1 MAVDDAQPA
10 APGPAVPP
18 DLQVPPEL
26 PGSPVPPMP
35 QVTPVPPPPLR
46 PENQASALEEI
57 RERAD
62 TVWTHGDG
70 TGGGRRARAHAA
82 DTAGS
87 QGGNGRAGFGA
98 LTVSG
103 REDLKGRHGRV
114 AVVDGCRT
122 PFSKAGTVFKD
133 MDVVDL
139 ASAATA
145 ELIERTAI
153 DPAAIG
159 LSVYGVVVPALHA
172 PNLGREVVFR
182 TSLPMSIPGMTVNL
196 ACASSTRAITFAAEA
211 MLAGECEVALA
222 GGAESLTNVPIQFS
236 RRASHAFLD
245 LSKARTMGQRL
256 SILSKLRPKDLA
268 PVAPAIAEYTT
279 GMTMGDSAE
288 KMAKENDVSRRS
300 QDEIALLSHQR
311 AAAATADGR
320 LAAQIA
326 PVFPPPRYGQAVTQD
341 NGIRTDSTLEALA
354 KLKPVFDRRYGS
366 LTAGNSSPLTDG
378 GSAVLMMTEERA
390 KALGYQP
397 LGYLRA
403 YAYAAVDP
411 REQLLQ
417 GPAYAAPAALDAAG
431 VKLSDVDLVEMHE
444 AFAAQIMSNLKA
456 FASPRFAREELGRG
470 EPMGE
475 IDLDR
480 LNVTGGS
487 IAIGHPF
494 GATGARVVMQLLYEL
509 RRRGQNLGLLTICAA
524 GGVGFAMVVER
535 E

>member
-1 MAVDDAQPA
+1 MATEPAQTADGASPDRPIP
-10 APGPAVPP
+10 PGP
-18 DLQVPPEL
+18 
-26 PGSPVPPMP
+26 PVADG
-35 QVTPVPPPPLR
+35 PPPPLR
-46 PENQASALEEI
+46 PENRAGVLEEV

-62 TVWTHGDG
+62 TVWTHASG
-70 TGGGRRARAHAA
+70 ARADRAA
-82 DTAGS
+82 SAGGAAPA
-87 QGGNGRAGFGA
+87 GGPGRGSRNGFHEP
-98 LTVSG
+98 LTVTR
-103 REDLKGRHGRV
+103 REDLKGKHGRI
-114 AVVDGCRT
+114 AIVDGCRT
-122 PFSKAGTVFKD
+122 PFSKAGGVFQN

-145 ELIERTAI
+145 ELIERTAV
-153 DPAAIG
+153 DPAAID
-159 LSVYGVVVPALHA
+159 LSVFGVVVPALHA

-182 TSLPMSIPGMTVNL
+182 ASLPMSVPGVTVNL
-196 ACASSTRAITFAAEA
+196 ACASSTRAITFVAEA
-211 MLAGECEVALA
+211 MLAGECEVGLA

-236 RRASHAFLD
+236 RRASHAFMELG
-245 LSKARTMGQRL
+245 KARTMGQRL
-256 SILSKLRPKDLA
+256 AILSKLRPKDLA

-279 GMTMGDSAE
+279 GLSMGDSAE

-326 PVFPPPRYGQAVTQD
+326 PVFPPPRYDKAATQD
-341 NGIRTDSTLEALA
+341 NGIRSDSTLEALA

-378 GSAVLMMTEERA
+378 GSAVLMMTEERS

-431 VKLSDVDLVEMHE
+431 VKLSDIDLVEMHE
-444 AFAAQIMSNLKA
+444 AFAAQIVSNMKA
-456 FASPRFAREELGRG
+456 FASPKFAREELGRS
-470 EPMGE
+470 EPMGA
-475 IDLDR
+475 IDLER
-480 LNVTGGS
+480 FNVTGGS

-494 GATGARVVMQLLYEL
+494 GATGARVVTQLLYEL